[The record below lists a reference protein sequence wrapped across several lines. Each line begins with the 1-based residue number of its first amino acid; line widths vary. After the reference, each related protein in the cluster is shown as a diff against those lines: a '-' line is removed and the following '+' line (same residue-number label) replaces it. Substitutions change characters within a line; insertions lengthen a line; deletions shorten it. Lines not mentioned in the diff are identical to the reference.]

1 MVRLP
6 SAPLGEFALRAG
18 SGNGKVGMGQV
29 LVKKDIGH
37 CICLPIQALVRKDWS
52 QVRIMKAPYDLM
64 TYDCLF
70 PVIVVSVT
78 VMTSLIV
85 FYK

>member
-1 MVRLP
+1 MVCLP

-37 CICLPIQALVRKDWS
+37 CICLPIQALVHKD
-52 QVRIMKAPYDLM
+52 
-64 TYDCLF
+64 
-70 PVIVVSVT
+70 
-78 VMTSLIV
+78 
-85 FYK
+85 